1 MRTEEEIRKYLDFMY
16 SELREAQAGRIQ
28 TENYIATIKYYT
40 GAINALKYVLKEN
53 WNIKRCLTIPKSM
66 TNTWF

>member
-40 GAINALKYVLKEN
+40 GAINALKYVLKDN
-53 WNIKRCLTIPKSM
+53 WNKTVLNNSQKHD
-66 TNTWF
+66 